1 MSKRKSIQFTEE
13 AYREIVQAAEACGF
27 RVSRGCASELAKFIE
42 AASTEYSVRHGNKPT
57 ERVVGATKSHKNSLD
72 IRHPVGV

>member
-42 AASTEYSVRHGNKPT
+42 ASALEYVVRHGAKPT
-57 ERVVGATKSHKNSLD
+57 KSGKSPLDSLD
-72 IRHPVGV
+72 IRYSVGV